1 MSNIVNVWPP
11 DNRLQ
16 SVAAPLSID
25 LAGGKS
31 GHRGL
36 TVVTNDKAISAYGVH
51 TINAGQQNNVTQFS
65 NNAFSKRRVSGDGSA
80 LVL

>member
-1 MSNIVNVWPP
+1 M
-11 DNRLQ
+11 
-16 SVAAPLSID
+16 
-25 LAGGKS
+25 
-31 GHRGL
+31 
-36 TVVTNDKAISAYGVH
+36 TNDKAISAYGVH